1 MNQFIVLDSGLF
13 NKIFSLDF
21 QLGVDAVVQM
31 LAVGFLF
38 FFLSFVLWNPAK
50 ELIQKRRDKI
60 KNEMETA
67 KADMDKALTMKAEY
81 EEKLA
86 NADKDVDVILSEGRR
101 KALAREEQVVAEA
114 NEEAKRIRER
124 AEKEIE
130 LEKSKA
136 RDDVKQEMISVAG
149 AIAGKF
155 VAAELDKNAQ
165 AKLIDD
171 ALNEI
176 GEDTWQN

>member
-1 MNQFIVLDSGLF
+1 MNQLIVLESGLS
-13 NKIFSLDF
+13 NKIFALDF
-21 QLGVDAVVQM
+21 QLGVDAFIQM

-38 FFLSFVLWNPAK
+38 FFLSKVLWNPAK

-67 KADMDKALTMKAEY
+67 KSNMEKADAMKTEY

-86 NADKDVDVILSEGRR
+86 NADKDVDAILSEGRR
-101 KALAREEQVVAEA
+101 KALAREEQIVAEA
-114 NEEAKRIRER
+114 NAEARRIRDH

-136 RDDVKQEMISVAG
+136 RDEVKQEMITVAG

-171 ALNEI
+171 ALSEM
-176 GEDTWQN
+176 GEETWQK